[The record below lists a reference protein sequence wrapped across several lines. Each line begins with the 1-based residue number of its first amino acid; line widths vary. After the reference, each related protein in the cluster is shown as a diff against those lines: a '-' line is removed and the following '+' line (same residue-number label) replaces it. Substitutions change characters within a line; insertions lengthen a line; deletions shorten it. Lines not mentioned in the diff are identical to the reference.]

1 MKKYIR
7 GKNNRIYKVIGI
19 TSRYFGWGDDVL
31 LIETRY
37 GGNEKVDFDFV
48 VDEADNIAELCD
60 MFVVAGIKDNYHVV
74 YANDPKQATLQSIVN
89 HLNNNEEEA
98 KLYGAMWTEDGLRYV
113 ARFKE
118 NEWVMLV

>member
-60 MFVVAGIKDNYHVV
+60 EFVIKNKKDHLHITYPNNDKQVV
-74 YANDPKQATLQSIVN
+74 NMVLGNTNKEDWFI
-89 HLNNNEEEA
+89 
-98 KLYGAMWTEDGLRYV
+98 YGAMWTEDGLRYV

-118 NEWVMLV
+118 DKWVILV